1 MITIRSPYG
10 GGSLEVA
17 DDSVEVFLAAGYVVE
32 KVAAPPVET
41 KPELLPPPQG
51 GPGSGVK
58 VWQKYALDLGLA
70 WAEDSEVTRDEFI
83 ERIAEAGFPVE

>member
-10 GGSLEVA
+10 GSSLDVA
-17 DDSVEVFLAAGYVVE
+17 DDAVEVFLAAGYVRVT
-32 KVAAPPVET
+32 VTAPPVT
-41 KPELLPPPQG
+41 SKPKPTPPPQG
-51 GPGSGVK
+51 GPGSGAK

-83 ERIAEAGFPVE
+83 ERIAEAGFPVD

>member
-10 GGSLEVA
+10 GGPLEVA
-17 DDSVEVFLAAGYVVE
+17 DDAVEVFLSAGYVREAVH
-32 KVAAPPVET
+32 APPVES
-41 KPELLPPPQG
+41 KPTLTPPPQG
-51 GPGSGVK
+51 GPGSGAK

-83 ERIAEAGFPVE
+83 ERIAEAGFPVD